1 MLSATSPVE
10 NPWTTCGLAAVKLV
24 YYFGALCITLT
35 AQSTRRVKLFYSPQ
49 LLHRFPQFLST
60 AKSAL
65 YQSYQLVFHTFH
77 RTYYYDYYLFNKG
90 GLE

>member
-1 MLSATSPVE
+1 MLSVASPVE

-35 AQSTRRVKLFYSPQ
+35 PQSTRRAKLSRSPQ
-49 LLHRFPQFLST
+49 LLHCFPQFLST
-60 AKSAL
+60 VQSAL
-65 YQSYQLVFHTFH
+65 YQSYQPVFHTFH

>member
-1 MLSATSPVE
+1 MLSVASPVE
-10 NPWTTCGLAAVKLV
+10 NSWTTCGLVAVKLV
-24 YYFGALCITLT
+24 YYFGTLCITLT
-35 AQSTRRVKLFYSPQ
+35 AQLTHRVKLSLSPQ
-49 LLHRFPQFLST
+49 LLHRFPHFLST

>member
-1 MLSATSPVE
+1 MLSVASPVE
-10 NPWTTCGLAAVKLV
+10 NSWTTCGLAAVKLV
-24 YYFGALCITLT
+24 YYFDVLCITLAPQLT
-35 AQSTRRVKLFYSPQ
+35 HRVKLLRSPQ

-60 AKSAL
+60 VQSVL